1 MARILPPYIDKSCKS
16 DAEKRLFTLLKTSS
30 FATDWTI
37 LHSLNLARHT
47 RRLYGEIDFLLMIPG
62 RGIFVMEVKGGDVK
76 CTDGIWF
83 FTNRFGEVSRNKSP
97 FSQARDAMFSM
108 LEAIR
113 KEFGQGHR
121 LTKMLTG
128 FFCAFPDISFSK
140 HSIEY
145 EPWQIMDRNTVN
157 EGPESWFNHLIA
169 ETRLKHQHQ
178 QWFSETESIPN
189 VEDIEQ
195 LCGFLRGDFERIRTS
210 GERLDDFNRQ
220 VKSYT
225 GEQFRVLDHIHLNE
239 RAVIQGSAGTG
250 KTMIS
255 VESAVRAASEGKK
268 VLLTCFNKLI
278 GEWMREQ
285 LSDWTEQVRTVHLHE
300 LLLEES
306 KGFDYDRSMN
316 SHQDFYKSYL
326 PGLLGSMFRKGI
338 IPQFDVLIIDE
349 GQDLIRP
356 EYLALFDAMLKGG
369 LAEGRWEIY
378 GDFEQQSIYGQ
389 LTGPEMFGL
398 LRKSATYAN
407 FQLRVNCRN
416 TRQIGTETALLS
428 GFERPPFLLEHLEGL
443 PVDYCWYSGE
453 VDQSRQLTDVLAAFA
468 ASGLP
473 WNELV
478 ILSRNRLERS
488 ASRRVSVWPVREIRH
503 LSDFHPK
510 QDFFGFTTIHAFK
523 GMEVSHIVIT
533 DINNLSDDTVRS
545 LLYVGMSRACFRLTL
560 MLDEALKPEYREML
574 KKQIV

>member
-16 DAEKRLFTLLKTSS
+16 DAEKRLFNLLKTSS
-30 FATDWTI
+30 FASEWTV

-47 RRLYGEIDFLLMIPG
+47 KRLYGEIDFLLMIPG
-62 RGIFVMEVKGGDVK
+62 GGIYVMEVKGGDVK
-76 CTDGIWF
+76 CTDGVWF

-97 FSQARDAMFSM
+97 FAQARDAMFSM
-108 LEAIR
+108 LEAVR
-113 KEFGQGHR
+113 KEFGKGHR

-128 FFCAFPDISFSK
+128 FFCAFPDISFNR
-140 HSIEY
+140 HGIEY
-145 EPWQIMDRNTVN
+145 ESWQIMDRNTMN
-157 EGPESWFNHLIA
+157 EGPELWFNQLIA
-169 ETRLKHQHQ
+169 QTRLKHQHQ
-178 QWFSETESIPN
+178 SWFSDTDSIPN
-189 VEDIEQ
+189 AVDIEQ

-225 GEQFRVLDHIHLNE
+225 GEQFRVLDHIHSNE

-255 VESAVRAASEGKK
+255 VESAIRAASEGRK
-268 VLLTCFNKLI
+268 VLLTCFNRLI
-278 GEWMREQ
+278 GEWMQEH
-285 LSDWTEQVRTVHLHE
+285 LLEFKNQVRTIHLHG

-316 SHQDFYKSYL
+316 SHQDFYKTYL
-326 PGLLGSMFRKGI
+326 PGLLSSMYIKGI
-338 IPQFDVLIIDE
+338 IPKYDMLIIDE

-389 LTGPEMFGL
+389 LSGCEMFDL
-398 LRKSATYAN
+398 LRERTDYAR
-407 FQLRVNCRN
+407 FQLRLNCRN
-416 TRQIGTETALLS
+416 TRQIGMETALLS

-443 PVDYCWYSGE
+443 PVEYCWYSGE
-453 VDQSRQLTDVLAAFA
+453 ADQSQQLTGVLAAFA

-473 WNELV
+473 WNELL

-488 ASRRVSVWPVREIRH
+488 AARRVSTWQVREIRH
-503 LSDFHPK
+503 LSDFQP
-510 QDFFGFTTIHAFK
+510 QQNFFGFTTIHAFK
-523 GMEVSHIVIT
+523 GMEVSHVVIT
-533 DINNLSDDTVRS
+533 DINNLSDDMIRS

-560 MLDEALKPEYREML
+560 LLDEALKPEYREML
-574 KKQIV
+574 KKQII